1 MKQIMGIFRRKEMK
15 RERKSVIIELL
26 RLVAN
31 DCQYTFDRL
40 GFTDIGILEFD
51 SQISVPCV

>member
-1 MKQIMGIFRRKEMK
+1 MIVNLYSDI
-15 RERKSVIIELL
+15 
-26 RLVAN
+26 
-31 DCQYTFDRL
+31 FDRL